1 MFFERPRRRADARLP
16 STSARAPAAASGLP
30 DTPSLEGYTIQELR
44 TDELARLIRFDELEP
59 EQVAILIRV
68 ITSKS
73 SPR

>member
-1 MFFERPRRRADARLP
+1 
-16 STSARAPAAASGLP
+16 LP

-44 TDELARLIRFDELEP
+44 TDELARLIKFDELEP
-59 EQVAILIRV
+59 EQVASLIRV